1 MENESIVND
10 TLMNIK
16 EIMERKCISAEEL
29 SKKTGLKYS
38 CTKAIKDGTRKKI
51 TLDDLYVISN
61 AFEMN
66 IKELIK

>member
-1 MENESIVND
+1 MRNESIVIN

-16 EIMERKCISAEEL
+16 RIMEERGISAEEL

-38 CTKAIKDGTRKKI
+38 CTKAIKNGTRKKI
-51 TLDDLYVISN
+51 TLDDLYIISN
-61 AFEMN
+61 VFEMN